1 MAQVKT
7 GMNGDAET
15 VVLIAQHA
23 KYDITEHLTASEARR
38 LSIELLSAAGRVER
52 SDARPDWP

>member
-1 MAQVKT
+1 MAQIKT
-7 GMNGDAET
+7 GMHGDVET
-15 VVLIAQHA
+15 VVLVAQHG
-23 KYDITEHLTASEARR
+23 KHFMTEHLTASEARR

>member
-1 MAQVKT
+1 MASVTT
-7 GMNGDAET
+7 GRAGNQQT
-15 VVLIAQHA
+15 VVLTA
-23 KYDITEHLTASEARR
+23 KHDDHDITEHLTASEARR

>member
-7 GMNGDAET
+7 GMNCDAQT

-23 KYDITEHLTASEARR
+23 TCNITEHLTASEARR

-52 SDARPDWP
+52 ADARPEWP